1 MLITL
6 NLELNRFI
14 YIFSLSLMFIG
25 SVLWTFS
32 RIVFFDLMTDWWFDL
47 MPGWQIDWLMG
58 LFLDW
63 LTVFCFSI
71 VYVAKSINIWSC
83 LKFIISNS
91 HYLLLKLNLWFTQT
105 IDLFPL
111 IREVRLIIPFVYWLF
126 IVSCVH
132 WEIITYQF
140 YHQQQIIE

>member
-1 MLITL
+1 MLIPL

-14 YIFSLSLMFIG
+14 HIFSLSLMFIG

-71 VYVAKSINIWSC
+71 VYVAKSINFLSC
-83 LKFIISNS
+83 LKFVITRTIFCWIWICD
-91 HYLLLKLNLWFTQT
+91 LLRPLIF
-105 IDLFPL
+105 FPL

-132 WEIITYQF
+132 WEIIIYQF